1 MFVFF
6 FFFNCVD
13 GGYTVYI
20 MICLTRRMR
29 IFGAVLLLSLFFLVF
44 LPHSAFALDP
54 GKLLGELFNTLLGG
68 LMSGLELILQLFQFL
83 FLEVIKFTI
92 LDFATQWD
100 DGVLSGFRTVW
111 QILRD
116 FVNLAIVIIFI
127 VTAMMTS
134 LGDGRFGF
142 HRKSLIYLIF
152 AAVFVN
158 FSAFLTLLIIDISH
172 IAFMLFF
179 NAIDTTSWGSISPF
193 AGYSKVLGE
202 VASPMFNFI
211 VALIAIVVTWFI
223 ILGILRICI
232 ILIERY
238 IIAMFLVLLSPLAVL
253 GFFAG
258 LSGGNRLVSKFAD
271 FHKSWSERLGY
282 AFVTPVVL
290 ILGFT
295 LLLVL
300 FRDAL
305 GPAVDADNFV
315 KLLGIRNPE
324 GRAILLRLIIA
335 SIVFIFGIFQVGKM
349 AEKAGLHPA
358 VAKKFNFGKFMK
370 NRADNFSKGKTL
382 RGFAMNTVGKI
393 PLGNR
398 EDSDRKIKN
407 VNDWLKSG
415 PTQKTIP
422 RRFAKSITRGLSG
435 QGKKFSDPEHLLG
448 SPARKIGAFLKTTDS
463 GKVYKDP
470 GSTFKEFGM
479 LYKRFSGEKVGDKEG
494 VTDKEVNLW
503 DDSKKRDYYRLRDR
517 LTDLMED
524 DERRKSLASGNR
536 DAFLKSQIR
545 QMNEFWGGDESKTS
559 DDSDVNLGGGSTG
572 TSSAESGDSGTSGSG
587 DSTEGGPDSDSSAD
601 PDIPPKKGGSGG
613 PKSGGTSSGSGAGP
627 EAKWNTDEVDISD
640 IPDAE
645 EHLKNMSDSFSDLH
659 RSLKESW
666 KDREKDATKE
676 FTDSFSDME
685 ENLKKIWE
693 DQKTDFRKKILEF
706 EEAYENTT
714 KTRTQQEADKIESG
728 IAKLKQ
734 QEEEIQSQRE
744 LANKTDDD
752 LQDIAQNKDRP
763 DSEKNDVFKSSV
775 GFTEEFIQE
784 SRDHLAKKM
793 EVINKDV
800 EQIEKSVK
808 DKNKLD
814 QNTEYKKLQRRKKKT
829 ENRQKRVSD
838 LVSSIDKIV
847 NSSKSNT

>member
-1 MFVFF
+1 
-6 FFFNCVD
+6 
-13 GGYTVYI
+13 
-20 MICLTRRMR
+20 MICLTRRTR

-54 GKLLGELFNTLLGG
+54 GKLLSELFNTLLGA
-68 LMSGLELILQLFQFL
+68 LMSGLEVILQLFQFL

-92 LDFATQWD
+92 LDFAKQWD
-100 DGVLSGFRTVW
+100 DGLLSGFRTVW

-134 LGDGRFGF
+134 LGEGRFGF
-142 HRKSLIYLIF
+142 HRKSLIYLIL

-158 FSAFLTLLIIDISH
+158 FSAFFTLLIIDISH

-193 AGYSKVLGE
+193 AGYSEVLGE

-223 ILGILRICI
+223 ILGILRICV

-258 LSGGNRLVSKFAD
+258 LSGGNKLVSKFAD

-295 LLLVL
+295 LLLIL

-305 GPAVDADNFV
+305 GPAMDADNFV

-324 GRAILLRLIIA
+324 GREILLRLIIA

-358 VAKKFNFGKFMK
+358 VAKKFNFGGFMK
-370 NRADNFSKGKTL
+370 NRADNFAKGKSF
-382 RGFAMNTVGKI
+382 RGFAMNTLGKI

-398 EDSDRKIKN
+398 EDSNRKIKN
-407 VNDWLKSG
+407 VNDWLKNE

-422 RRFAKSITRGLSG
+422 RKIAKSITRGLSG
-435 QGKKFSDPEHLLG
+435 QGKKFSDPEHRLG
-448 SPARKIGAFLKTTDS
+448 NTARKTGAFFKAADS
-463 GKVYKDP
+463 GKIYKDL
-470 GSTFKEFGM
+470 GSTFRTFGV
-479 LYKRFSGEKVGDKEG
+479 LYKRFTGEKVGGKEG
-494 VTDKEVNLW
+494 ITDKKINSWEDL
-503 DDSKKRDYYRLRDR
+503 KKRDYYRLRDR

-524 DERRKSLASGNR
+524 DERKKVLASGKR
-536 DAFLKSQIR
+536 DDFLKSQIR
-545 QMNEFWGGDESKTS
+545 QMDEFWVDGELKT
-559 DDSDVNLGGGSTG
+559 DNVSDVNPGSGSTG
-572 TSSAESGDSGTSGSG
+572 TSSEESGGSGTSGPG
-587 DSTEGGPDSDSSAD
+587 DSTEGGSAGAPDSDNSGAVPDASSD
-601 PDIPPKKGGSGG
+601 RRKGSGSHGSGG
-613 PKSGGTSSGSGAGP
+613 ISSGSGTGS
-627 EAKWNTDEVDISD
+627 ESKWNTDEVNISD

-645 EHLKNMSDSFSDLH
+645 EHLRNMSDNFSDLH

-666 KDREKDATKE
+666 KEREKDATKE
-676 FTDSFSDME
+676 FTDSFSGME

-706 EEAYENTT
+706 EKIYENTT
-714 KTRTQQEADKIESG
+714 KTRTQQEADRIESG

-752 LQDIAQNKDRP
+752 LQDIVQNKDKP
-763 DSEKNDVFKSSV
+763 DSEKNDVFKNSV

-793 EVINKDV
+793 GAVNNKI
-800 EQIEKSVK
+800 EQIEKSAK

-814 QNTEYKKLQRRKKKT
+814 QNTEYKKLQRQKGKT
-829 ENRQKRVSD
+829 ENRQKRVNN
-838 LVSSIDKIV
+838 LVSSIDKII
-847 NSSKSNT
+847 NSSKGDT

>member
-1 MFVFF
+1 MLFF
-6 FFFNCVD
+6 PKKTNILVCLLFLFFNWVD

-20 MICLTRRMR
+20 MICLTRRTR
-29 IFGAVLLLSLFFLVF
+29 ILGAMLLLSLFFLVF
-44 LPHSAFALDP
+44 LPQFAFALDP
-54 GKLLGELFNTLLGG
+54 GKLLGEFFNILFGA
-68 LMSGLELILQLFQFL
+68 LMSGLEAILQIFQFL

-92 LDFATQWD
+92 LDFATQWGD
-100 DGVLSGFRTVW
+100 KGLLSGFRTVW

-142 HRKSLIYLIF
+142 HRKSLVFLIF

-158 FSAFLTLLIIDISH
+158 FSAFITLLIIDISH

-193 AGYSKVLGE
+193 AGYSEVLGE
-202 VASPMFNFI
+202 VSSPMFNFI

-238 IIAMFLVLLSPLAVL
+238 IVAMFLVLLSPLAVL

-258 LSGGNRLVSKFAD
+258 LSGGNKLVSKFAD
-271 FHKSWSERLGY
+271 FYKSWSERLSY

-315 KLLGIRNPE
+315 KLLGISNPE
-324 GRAILLRLIIA
+324 GRSILLRLIIA

-349 AEKAGLHPA
+349 AEKAGFHPA
-358 VAKKFNFGKFMK
+358 IAKKFNFGEFMK
-370 NRADNFSKGKTL
+370 NRADNLAKGKSF
-382 RGFAMNTVGKI
+382 RGLAMNTVGKI
-393 PLGNR
+393 PLGDR
-398 EDSDRKIKN
+398 KDSERKIKN
-407 VNDWLKSG
+407 VNDWLKSE
-415 PTQKTIP
+415 PDSSTIP
-422 RRFAKSITRGLSG
+422 RKIAKSVTRGLSG

-448 SPARKIGAFLKTTDS
+448 SPARKIGAFLKTSDS
-463 GKVYKDP
+463 GKIYKDP
-470 GSTFKEFGM
+470 GSTFKDFNV
-479 LYKRFSGEKVGDKEG
+479 LYKKFTGEEVGGKIFVSDKEINSWED
-494 VTDKEVNLW
+494 T
-503 DDSKKRDYYRLRDR
+503 KKRDYYRLRDR

-524 DERRKSLASGNR
+524 DERKKSLASGNR
-536 DAFLKSQIR
+536 NDFLKSQIR
-545 QMNEFWGGDESKTS
+545 QMNEFLGGD
-559 DDSDVNLGGGSTG
+559 GGSKANG
-572 TSSAESGDSGTSGSG
+572 DPAVSDPESG
-587 DSTEGGPDSDSSAD
+587 STET
-601 PDIPPKKGGSGG
+601 PPGESGGSGS
-613 PKSGGTSSGSGAGP
+613 PKSGGASGSETGSGT
-627 EAKWNTDEVDISD
+627 KWNTGAVNIFD

-645 EHLKNMSDSFSDLH
+645 KHLEDMSGNFSDFH

-666 KDREKDATKE
+666 KEQEKDAMKE
-676 FTDSFSDME
+676 FTDSFSDMDE
-685 ENLKKIWE
+685 DLKNIWE

-706 EEAYENTT
+706 KKAYENTT
-714 KTRTQQEADKIESG
+714 QERAQQETDKIESG
-728 IAKLKQ
+728 IARLEE

-744 LANKTDDD
+744 LANKTNDD
-752 LQDIAQNKDRP
+752 LEDVVKNKDKP
-763 DSEKNDVFKSSV
+763 DSEKNDVFKNSV

-793 EVINKDV
+793 EVINNKM
-800 EQIEKSVK
+800 EQIEKSAK

-814 QNTEYKKLQRRKKKT
+814 QNTEYKKMERRKKNT
-829 ENRQKRVSD
+829 ESRQERVNN

-847 NSSKSNT
+847 NNSKGNS